1 MQPEN
6 KSTKKI
12 RLAPR
17 LKKIAELVPV
27 CGTVAD
33 IGTDHA
39 YIPSVLVASG
49 RASRAIA
56 SDIVPGPVA
65 RARATVRGCGLVDRI
80 DVRLGAGLETVA
92 EGEADVIII
101 AGMGGILISEILEN
115 SRSVTDCA
123 ELIILQPMT
132 AVTELREYLGKGGY
146 TVCGEYLV
154 KEENKL
160 YNIITAIPRGNTE
173 YSVRELYLGR
183 NTEKTSPELF
193 AEYRERVISK
203 LRRRA
208 EGLKKS
214 ALAEN
219 AARLEEINGI
229 ITELT

>member
-1 MQPEN
+1 
-6 KSTKKI
+6 
-12 RLAPR
+12 
-17 LKKIAELVPV
+17 
-27 CGTVAD
+27 
-33 IGTDHA
+33 
-39 YIPSVLVASG
+39 
-49 RASRAIA
+49 
-56 SDIVPGPVA
+56 
-65 RARATVRGCGLVDRI
+65 
-80 DVRLGAGLETVA
+80 
-92 EGEADVIII
+92 
-101 AGMGGILISEILEN
+101 MGGILISEILEN

-173 YSVRELYLGR
+173 YSVRELYLGK
-183 NTEKTSPELF
+183 NIEKTSPELF
-193 AEYRERVISK
+193 VEYRDRVISK

>member
-6 KSTKKI
+6 NFTKKI
-12 RLAPR
+12 KLAPR

-49 RASRAIA
+49 KASRAIA

-65 RARATVRGCGLVDRI
+65 RARATVRGCGLSDSI

-132 AVTELREYLGKGGY
+132 AVTELREYLGKSGY

-154 KEENKL
+154 KEESKL
-160 YNIITAIPRGNTE
+160 YNIITAVPHGNTK

-193 AEYRERVISK
+193 GEYRKRVISK
-203 LRRRA
+203 LHRRA

-219 AARLEEINGI
+219 AARLEEIKGI